1 MKIGVIQASSQKDKN
16 EALYRCTCR
25 AVANNGRDDTVINFG
40 ILPDEKASFSYIE
53 TALNISLLLS
63 SGAVDFIVTGC
74 SSGQGIML
82 ACNSLPGV
90 MCGFVQTPQDAYLF
104 GRINGGNAV
113 SLPLGLNY
121 GWLGDINLQCVLD
134 KLFDGAFGC
143 GYPPEEAERKRHDTE
158 ALKRING
165 ITKRTLTETWNRI
178 DPVLVRKALCW
189 EKVRDYALQFGTRKD
204 VLAMIGNHENKP
216 DGIL

>member
-74 SSGQGIML
+74 SSGQGMML
-82 ACNSLPGV
+82 ACNSFPGV
-90 MCGFVQTPQDAYLF
+90 LCGYVPTPMDAWLF
-104 GRINGGNAV
+104 AQINNGNAV
-113 SLPLGLNY
+113 SLPLGEEYTWTGCENMERT
-121 GWLGDINLQCVLD
+121 IE
-134 KLFDGAFGC
+134 KLF
-143 GYPPEEAERKRHDTE
+143 
-158 ALKRING
+158 
-165 ITKRTLTETWNRI
+165 
-178 DPVLVRKALCW
+178 
-189 EKVRDYALQFGTRKD
+189 
-204 VLAMIGNHENKP
+204 
-216 DGIL
+216 

>member
-1 MKIGVIQASSQKDKN
+1 MKIGVIQASSQKSKN
-16 EALYRCTCR
+16 EALYRCACR
-25 AVANNGRDDTVINFG
+25 AVENNGRQDTVVNFG
-40 ILPDEKASFSYIE
+40 VFPDEKASYSYIE

-74 SSGQGIML
+74 SSGQGMML

-90 MCGFVQTPQDAYLF
+90 LCGFVQTPQDAYLF
-104 GRINGGNAV
+104 GRINGGNAA

-121 GWLGDINLQCVLD
+121 GWLGEISLQCTLD

-143 GYPPEEAERKRHDTE
+143 GYPPEEAERKRRDTE
-158 ALKRING
+158 ALKRINA
-165 ITKRTLTETWNRI
+165 ITKRTLTETL
-178 DPVLVRKALCW
+178 DQYDKALVRKALCW
-189 EKVRDYALQFGTRKD
+189 EKVRDCVLRSGIHED
-204 VLAMIGNHENKP
+204 VVSMIRNYENKP